1 MSAGFDDDDLRD
13 ARLRRAL
20 EHAPDN
26 EALPEARTREAI
38 RKMAHNLAAATPP
51 AAANV
56 PAAQPWW
63 RRLFGGGEA
72 RARMPWNAAFAT
84 LLVVGFVTVLWRQ
97 EPVPDAR
104 LDGEARVGGAVA
116 EAPPAPREAPA
127 VVPEARP
134 EAAAPVAPAAPS
146 GAAAEAAGNADTV
159 RRPSAP
165 AAAAQRAPAPQAERR
180 QAPAEPVAKS
190 RESAS
195 LERAAPV
202 PATPPPAAAVAP
214 PPPEVAAAPVA
225 PAPPPPAAVAP
236 PPAAVAPPPPS
247 APAPVIAA
255 APPAPGAAPPVAD
268 AAPGAAPLAA
278 EQSYKKSE
286 SERASVRGAASALQ
300 SVPPALAHAPQP
312 SAAAPSAQLSQAESA
327 ALPPPSRARL
337 AGAPAPA
344 VERAPSFAALDRWTA
359 WSAAGDTAPRHGRAD
374 IEAFPALLGAVA
386 RSATQPDA
394 ALAAPVEARIALYRG
409 RTVVAVL
416 EIAGEQVRWSPQPGA
431 SAFIGTPPAQA
442 LASLRAAL
450 ERARETPST
459 PQR

>member
-1 MSAGFDDDDLRD
+1 MSAGFDDDLRD

-38 RKMAHNLAAATPP
+38 LKMAHNLAAATPP
-51 AAANV
+51 AAATV

-116 EAPPAPREAPA
+116 EAPSAPREAPA

-180 QAPAEPVAKS
+180 QAPAEPIAKS

-214 PPPEVAAAPVA
+214 PPPEIAAAPVA

-327 ALPPPSRARL
+327 AHPPPSRARL

>member
-38 RKMAHNLAAATPP
+38 LKMAHNLAAATPP
-51 AAANV
+51 AATV

-104 LDGEARVGGAVA
+104 LDGEARVGGTVA

-165 AAAAQRAPAPQAERR
+165 AAAAPRAPAPQAERR
-180 QAPAEPVAKS
+180 QAPAEPIAKS

-225 PAPPPPAAVAP
+225 PVPPPPAAVAP

-327 ALPPPSRARL
+327 AHPPPSRARL

-344 VERAPSFAALDRWTA
+344 AERAPSFAALDRWTA
-359 WSAAGDTAPRHGRAD
+359 WSAAGDTSPRHGRAD

-386 RSATQPDA
+386 RSAIQPEA

-416 EIAGEQVRWSPQPGA
+416 EIAGDQVRWSPQPGA

>member
-1 MSAGFDDDDLRD
+1 
-13 ARLRRAL
+13 
-20 EHAPDN
+20 
-26 EALPEARTREAI
+26 
-38 RKMAHNLAAATPP
+38 
-51 AAANV
+51 
-56 PAAQPWW
+56 
-63 RRLFGGGEA
+63 
-72 RARMPWNAAFAT
+72 
-84 LLVVGFVTVLWRQ
+84 
-97 EPVPDAR
+97 
-104 LDGEARVGGAVA
+104 
-116 EAPPAPREAPA
+116 
-127 VVPEARP
+127 
-134 EAAAPVAPAAPS
+134 
-146 GAAAEAAGNADTV
+146 
-159 RRPSAP
+159 
-165 AAAAQRAPAPQAERR
+165 
-180 QAPAEPVAKS
+180 
-190 RESAS
+190 
-195 LERAAPV
+195 
-202 PATPPPAAAVAP
+202 
-214 PPPEVAAAPVA
+214 
-225 PAPPPPAAVAP
+225 
-236 PPAAVAPPPPS
+236 
-247 APAPVIAA
+247 VIAA

-359 WSAAGDTAPRHGRAD
+359 WSTAGDASPRHGRAD

-386 RSATQPDA
+386 RSAIQPDA

-409 RTVVAVL
+409 RTLVALL
-416 EIAGEQVRWSPQPGA
+416 EIAGEQVRWSLQPGT
-431 SAFIGTPPAQA
+431 SAFIGTPPVQA

>member
-26 EALPEARTREAI
+26 EALPEASTREAI

-51 AAANV
+51 AAATV

-116 EAPPAPREAPA
+116 EAPPAPRE
-127 VVPEARP
+127 VPEARP
-134 EAAAPVAPAAPS
+134 EAAVPAAPSAPS

-300 SVPPALAHAPQP
+300 SVPPALSYAPPQP

-416 EIAGEQVRWSPQPGA
+416 EIAGEQVRWSPQPGD

-450 ERARETPST
+450 ERATPST